1 MQDNFIF
8 IVVGLYRLVARR
20 AETSSP
26 FSGPTLFCNRFA
38 RKLTR
43 FDALSDDLAKQREIE
58 VHARARSIRYA
69 TPEKGSVR
77 PFEIFTP
84 CCASAANGAARNEPR
99 MAQVPVA
106 SDYDRRRPRPRP
118 RLVPARARAPRRTEL
133 TVRRQFRR

>member
-1 MQDNFIF
+1 MQDDFIF

-43 FDALSDDLAKQREIE
+43 FDALSDDLAKERELG
-58 VHARARSIRYA
+58 VHARARSIEYA

-77 PFEIFTP
+77 PVQRVDRAGEGERT
-84 CCASAANGAARNEPR
+84 ANGSTT
-99 MAQVPVA
+99 VA
-106 SDYDRRRPRPRP
+106 SG
-118 RLVPARARAPRRTEL
+118 L
-133 TVRRQFRR
+133 